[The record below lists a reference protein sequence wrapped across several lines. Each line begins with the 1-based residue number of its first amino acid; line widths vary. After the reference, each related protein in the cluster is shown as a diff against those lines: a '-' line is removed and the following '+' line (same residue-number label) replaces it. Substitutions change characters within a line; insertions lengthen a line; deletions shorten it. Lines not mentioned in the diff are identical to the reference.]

1 MDVALTRND
10 FSNITE
16 NKSGNSAITDNR
28 PNMDSLLSELE
39 QMKKKSDWLARI
51 NDLHG
56 RLAGAVDMNSML
68 EAFSVWLMPFVEHNL
83 LGYNHIERQ
92 RGHMFC
98 SSHGPERRKVL
109 QVAERTFAYVNDQE
123 DSIEWRVDEFWVRV
137 WKVDSK
143 QSNGRILLVR
153 HGKKIEAEEIKMIG
167 DALKVLSD
175 PLRRALDYED
185 LFEQVRRDTLTGLAN
200 RRVFDERIPPLLAG
214 AERHGRKITLCSMD
228 LDKFKQINDKLG
240 HAEGDSVLQQVAATL
255 AQMVRSSDILVRMGG
270 DEFILV
276 LPETDLLAANQL
288 AQRITEAI
296 DRLEIYSSPAEKLGV
311 SIGLAEWKPGQ
322 NKEDWMQK
330 ADELLYQAK
339 NSGRGRTCM

>member
-1 MDVALTRND
+1 MDVALTGND
-10 FSNITE
+10 FSNTPE
-16 NKSGNSAITDNR
+16 NKSGNPAITDNE

-109 QVAERTFAYVNDQE
+109 QVAEKTFAYVNDLE
-123 DSIEWRVDEFWVRV
+123 DSIEWQVDEFWVRV

-143 QSNGRILLVR
+143 LANGRILLVR
-153 HGKKIEAEEIKMIG
+153 HGKRIDAEEIKMIG
-167 DALKVLSD
+167 DALKVLSE

-240 HAEGDSVLQQVAATL
+240 HAQGDTVLQQVATTL
-255 AQMVRSSDILVRMGG
+255 AKMVRSSDILVRMGG

-296 DRLEIYSSPAEKLGV
+296 DRLEIYSSPTEKLGV
-311 SIGLAEWKPGQ
+311 SIGLAEWEPGQ

-339 NSGRGRTCM
+339 NSGRGQTCM

>member
-1 MDVALTRND
+1 MDVALAIAD
-10 FSNITE
+10 LLKKPE
-16 NKSGNSAITDNR
+16 NEFGNFAIAENR
-28 PNMDSLLSELE
+28 RNMDSLLSELE
-39 QMKKKSDWLARI
+39 RMKKKSDWLARM

-68 EAFSVWLMPFVEHNL
+68 EAFSIWLMPLVDHDL

-98 SSHGPERRKVL
+98 SSHGPERRQVL
-109 QVAERTFAYVNDQE
+109 RVAEKTFAYVKEQ
-123 DSIEWRVDEFWVRV
+123 DSSVEWRVDDFWVRL
-137 WKVDSK
+137 WKVDSR
-143 QSNGRILLVR
+143 QANGRLLLVR
-153 HGKKIEAEEIKMIG
+153 QGRKIDSEEVKMIG
-167 DALKVLSD
+167 EALDILSE

-200 RRVFDERIPPLLAG
+200 RRVFNERIPPLLAG

-240 HAEGDSVLQQVAATL
+240 HAEGDRVLQKVAITL
-255 AQMVRSSDILVRMGG
+255 AEMVRGSDILVRMGG

-276 LPETDLLAANQL
+276 LPETDLQAANKL

-296 DRLEIYSSPAEKLGV
+296 DRLGIYSSPDEKLGI
-311 SIGLAEWKPGQ
+311 SIGLAEWSPGLSQ
-322 NKEDWMQK
+322 VDWLQK

-339 NSGRGRTCM
+339 NTGRGRTCM